1 MSAISTPKGRKADRT
16 HRTAAYNCSVGARGH
31 RAVCAVGQQ
40 GHGAGRVSQENTAMN
55 MRVWR
60 SLLSKVLSPKNYQLI
75 SSQNFTDFPGG
86 SGSKASFYNA
96 GDPGLIP
103 GPGKSPGE
111 GNGTLL
117 QYSCLENPKNRGAW

>member
-1 MSAISTPKGRKADRT
+1 
-16 HRTAAYNCSVGARGH
+16 
-31 RAVCAVGQQ
+31 
-40 GHGAGRVSQENTAMN
+40 MN

-75 SSQNFTDFPGG
+75 SSRNFTDFPGG

-103 GPGKSPGE
+103 G
-111 GNGTLL
+111 
-117 QYSCLENPKNRGAW
+117 LEDPLEKRMSTHSSILAW